1 MEKNCFFTPE
11 TSVFY
16 SYIWLRPIYFRS
28 VKSNKFAFTLDL
40 FVYLSGFLKTIFL
53 LMKHHIIACAIA
65 MAAFMCSCS
74 EGFTGDKACE
84 LYEKLSQT
92 PEQFTQSDAE
102 NMLREYESCCWE
114 IHRLNKK
121 RQNKTATEEEET
133 NFQELVSIHSK
144 LEHALLNVLKDRFPH
159 VADMAEETGSDWN
172 RIYDAQRK

>member
-1 MEKNCFFTPE
+1 
-11 TSVFY
+11 
-16 SYIWLRPIYFRS
+16 
-28 VKSNKFAFTLDL
+28 
-40 FVYLSGFLKTIFL
+40 
-53 LMKHHIIACAIA
+53 

-121 RQNKTATEEEET
+121 RQNNTATEEEET